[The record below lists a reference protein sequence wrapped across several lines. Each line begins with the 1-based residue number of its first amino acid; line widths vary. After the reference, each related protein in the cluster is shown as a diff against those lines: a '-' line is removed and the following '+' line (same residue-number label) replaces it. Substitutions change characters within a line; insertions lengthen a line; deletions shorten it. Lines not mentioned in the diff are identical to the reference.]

1 MCVYNEEKEPNFLGT
16 AAATS
21 VTDFPRTNSIL
32 RFITKVQKNSVLGG
46 KKKKMKA
53 LKLRCLH

>member
-1 MCVYNEEKEPNFLGT
+1 MCVYNEEKEPNFLVT

-46 KKKKMKA
+46 KKKMKA